1 MNTIEEM
8 LTGQI
13 EMSDFIAQ
21 LKSDSNL
28 QSAIRNLVPYEAAHS
43 ENHPLW
49 KRISF
54 ESFQNSNYDFLHFLC
69 KLCQFDGTIG
79 DNLNV
84 WSPIYR
90 VYSYYHPELPY
101 TDKYKQTYSLYLDVI
116 RDCFDGPD
124 VEQMVEK
131 IVLNA
136 MKVAPKSKRLQNAKK
151 EVENQFHITDR
162 KRPRWIQGAEWPMGA
177 NSPMKFISQKSRG
190 ESVQYLFEDVDTGDG
205 KIIEQF
211 Y

>member
-84 WSPIYR
+84 WSPIYK
-90 VYSYYHPELPY
+90 VYSYYHP
-101 TDKYKQTYSLYLDVI
+101 
-116 RDCFDGPD
+116 
-124 VEQMVEK
+124 
-131 IVLNA
+131 
-136 MKVAPKSKRLQNAKK
+136 
-151 EVENQFHITDR
+151 
-162 KRPRWIQGAEWPMGA
+162 
-177 NSPMKFISQKSRG
+177 
-190 ESVQYLFEDVDTGDG
+190 
-205 KIIEQF
+205 
-211 Y
+211 

>member
-84 WSPIYR
+84 WSPIYK

-151 EVENQFHITDR
+151 EVEKYSFKEINNVFYHYCVCFSNWQTYIHIFSS
-162 KRPRWIQGAEWPMGA
+162 K
-177 NSPMKFISQKSRG
+177 
-190 ESVQYLFEDVDTGDG
+190 Y
-205 KIIEQF
+205 
-211 Y
+211 